1 MKRTRIKNSKELVC
15 TVKGANVYFSN
26 KEKKIIERKMYI
38 INELK
43 K

>member
-1 MKRTRIKNSKELVC
+1 MKRTRIKSTKELVC

-26 KEKKIIERKMYI
+26 KDKEKIQRRNYI